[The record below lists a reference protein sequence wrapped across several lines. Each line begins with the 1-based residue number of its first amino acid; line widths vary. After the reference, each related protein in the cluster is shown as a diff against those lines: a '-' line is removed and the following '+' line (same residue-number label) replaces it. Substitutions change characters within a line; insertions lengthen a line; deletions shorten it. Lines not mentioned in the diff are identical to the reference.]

1 MKSNLWKAF
10 VIGMMIVCTALFI
23 ACLIAGFSGKAHC
36 FITAII
42 FAMGALVNAD
52 ELADII
58 KENK

>member
-23 ACLIAGFSGKAHC
+23 ACVVAAFGGKTHC

-42 FAMGALVNAD
+42 FAMGALANAD

-58 KENK
+58 RESK